1 MPEPRTTG
9 DGILNGRP
17 ERRPTRQP
25 GVLTDR
31 GHHDVGHGAEPDPS
45 ADDGHQREHGGGD
58 GRGSPQS
65 EDRPQRDRD
74 DDHHRG
80 QKSGHRAGA
89 QESHG
94 RQGQHAGEDQAVQQH
109 SVTELEQQHQARQR
123 HGTAERVFVNED
135 AAPRS
140 VIDANPIAR
149 KEERRDHAQYR
160 GGAQH
165 PGHEAQEL
173 VRRVSR
179 REIDAEGG
187 RAEQRSGTAERH
199 VRRHRPQNRCG
210 GQATEEA
217 QPPLPAQEPHGFPGA
232 PGQEE
237 HRDRIHGDPGHLH
250 DTVAF
255 QIVDG
260 DAGFQAEERKEAAR
274 REEENEHREDALN
287 QAGVGGGGALARG
300 EALRDRSIQGQSVH
314 DLRLSTAI
322 AAHEATTRRTFDARA
337 AAAAPYHE

>member
-1 MPEPRTTG
+1 M
-9 DGILNGRP
+9 
-17 ERRPTRQP
+17 
-25 GVLTDR
+25 
-31 GHHDVGHGAEPDPS
+31 
-45 ADDGHQREHGGGD
+45 
-58 GRGSPQS
+58 
-65 EDRPQRDRD
+65 
-74 DDHHRG
+74 
-80 QKSGHRAGA
+80 
-89 QESHG
+89 
-94 RQGQHAGEDQAVQQH
+94 
-109 SVTELEQQHQARQR
+109 
-123 HGTAERVFVNED
+123 
-135 AAPRS
+135 
-140 VIDANPIAR
+140 
-149 KEERRDHAQYR
+149 
-160 GGAQH
+160 
-165 PGHEAQEL
+165 
-173 VRRVSR
+173 RRVSR

-260 DAGFQAEERKEAAR
+260 EAGFQAEERKEAAR
-274 REEENEHREDALN
+274 REEENDDREGALN

-300 EALRDRSIQGQSVH
+300 EALRDRSVQGQSVH